1 LGIALAWVVV
11 ITVELAIAT
20 LLVLAVYVEVREADT
35 VVVAFTVVTVI
46 FFDNIVVVAPS
57 SPNATISEA
66 NAKNLL

>member
-1 LGIALAWVVV
+1 MGIALAWVVV